1 MVARG
6 DLGVEM
12 GAEKVPLIQKRA
24 IELTNAKGKIV
35 ITATQMLES
44 MITNPRPTRAEA
56 SDVANAVLD
65 GSDALML
72 SGETASG
79 KYPLLAVRTMARII
93 EEIEDSARFKSRF
106 DAATL
111 DFATSANAI
120 AKAAVVAARQLGA
133 SAIACV
139 TESGGVARLVSE
151 YRPEARL
158 VAFTSQ
164 QDVYRRLALY
174 WGVEPVM
181 AAAVAELRSAARR
194 HRKAAGVRAV
204 RQARAIWSCWWSRC
218 RSAPGIRPIRCTFIA
233 SRRSRSRPGARCG
246 WPGLRTSATWNC

>member
-1 MVARG
+1 
-6 DLGVEM
+6 
-12 GAEKVPLIQKRA
+12 
-24 IELTNAKGKIV
+24 
-35 ITATQMLES
+35 
-44 MITNPRPTRAEA
+44 MISNPRPTRAEA

-120 AKAAVVAARQLGA
+120 AKSAVVAARQMNA
-133 SAIACV
+133 TAIACV

-151 YRPEARL
+151 YRPESRL

-164 QDVYRRLALY
+164 EDVYRRLALY
-174 WGVEPVM
+174 WGVEPVKAQQVQSFDAM
-181 AAAVAELRSAARR
+181 LVDIEKRLVYGRFVKPGDLVVLVVAVPIGAGHSANTL
-194 HRKAAGVRAV
+194 HIHK
-204 RQARAIWSCWWSRC
+204 
-218 RSAPGIRPIRCTFIA
+218 IA
-233 SRRSRSRPGARCG
+233 
-246 WPGLRTSATWNC
+246 N

>member
-1 MVARG
+1 
-6 DLGVEM
+6 
-12 GAEKVPLIQKRA
+12 
-24 IELTNAKGKIV
+24 
-35 ITATQMLES
+35 

-93 EEIEDSARFKSRF
+93 EEIEDSSRFKTRF

-120 AKAAVVAARQLGA
+120 AKAAVVAARQMNA
-133 SAIACV
+133 SVIACV

-158 VAFTSQ
+158 VAFTSREP
-164 QDVYRRLALY
+164 VYRRLALY
-174 WGVEPVM
+174 WGVE
-181 AAAVAELRSAARR
+181 AVKAQQVPSFDEMLVDIEKQLVYGRFAKAGDLVVLVVAVPIGAGHSANTL
-194 HRKAAGVRAV
+194 HIHKIG
-204 RQARAIWSCWWSRC
+204 
-218 RSAPGIRPIRCTFIA
+218 
-233 SRRSRSRPGARCG
+233 
-246 WPGLRTSATWNC
+246 N